1 VTFLFRFLELL
12 FQVLTFCI
20 IVRVVLSWISPGQ
33 NNIVATVIYHITEP
47 ILAPIR
53 RILPKTGVFDF
64 APMVAVIILQLIV
77 FIILPLLKP

>member
-1 VTFLFRFLELL
+1 MTFLFGFLELL

-33 NNIVATVIYHITEP
+33 TNIITTVIYHITEP

-53 RILPKTGVFDF
+53 RILPKTGMFDF
-64 APMVAVIILQLIV
+64 APMVAVIICQVIIFV
-77 FIILPLLKP
+77 ILPLVK